1 MSTGFFTRVSLALAA
16 AFVCLATASAQAHQP
31 AVDPHAAN
39 ASFVERLVL
48 DDTIQPISEEILVRA
63 LHSAATDHAAV
74 LIVELNTPGGLLE
87 TTRKMVREI
96 ETSPV
101 PVVIYI
107 APSGSRGASAG
118 FFLLEAADV
127 AAMAPGTNIGAA
139 HPVLQGATLD
149 PIMKEKMEN
158 DAAAFLRSYS
168 ERRGRNA
175 TLAET
180 AVRESKAFSDK
191 EALDLHLIDLVAT
204 DDADLLRQL
213 DGRTIT
219 RFDGSQQTLHLAGD
233 SIVTVVPTLRQSI
246 LDRLMRPD
254 LAMLILVL
262 GGLLIYLEFHVPGTI
277 IPGALGT
284 LLVLVALFALNML
297 PIHSISVAVLLC
309 GLLLLVAEAKFPSHG
324 ILSLVGAA
332 ALVFG
337 MLTLVDG
344 PVPQLRV
351 GLAMALAGG
360 LGFGCI
366 TFFLA
371 AAALRAKRNKVRV
384 GMDALMGEMAVA
396 QTELRPSGQ
405 VLVRGELWGAT
416 CADGAARGDSVVVR
430 GFHDLTLIVEP
441 RR

>member
-31 AVDPHAAN
+31 AADPHAAN

-127 AAMAPGTNIGAA
+127 AAMAPGTNTGAA

-324 ILSLVGAA
+324 VLSLVGAA

-416 CADGAARGDSVVVR
+416 CEDGAARGDSVVVR
-430 GFHDLTLIVEP
+430 SFHDLTLIVEP